1 MSVSKTNILPDDQ
14 FLLRKLMD
22 ILPDNIFFKDRESRF
37 IKINKACAEKFG
49 LDDPDEAI
57 GKTDFDFF
65 REEDA
70 RISFKD
76 EKMIMKT
83 LKPVIGKIESGVS
96 QAGSNCLTWSSTTKM
111 PLMNEDGEVIGTFG
125 IARDITKQKMA
136 EDALRNSEEKYR
148 GIFENIQDVFYRT
161 DKDGL
166 ITEIT
171 PSIEFYS
178 GFKKSEIIGKNT
190 SLFYKYP
197 EDKSKL
203 VEKLKN
209 QGVVSDFEIRLR
221 TKSGK
226 LVYASVNARLLRNK
240 NNEIIGTEGTL
251 RDVTRRKKAEHEL
264 KETHH
269 FFNQIISNTSDGIYV
284 CDTELRYIHWN
295 PSMEKITGYTADK
308 VLGKSVIELFPHVVK
323 ENLDLLYKEALN
335 GKFVKTRDYSFEIP
349 ETGITGWAQ
358 SFYSPVRNS
367 EGEITGILGTVVDI
381 TERKLAEEK
390 LKEGDAT
397 LKKLSKQIPGTIYQ
411 FQQFP
416 DGSSCF
422 PFSSDGIRN
431 IYEVSP
437 GSVKEDATK
446 VINRIHPDDL
456 DSVVSSINKSFQ
468 TLESWEM
475 DYRVNLPKK
484 GTRWLRGRAR
494 PEKLKDNSVVWHG
507 YIADITEQVKILDDN
522 IQLKKQFQAVLDT
535 MPNQVF
541 VKDINGQI
549 LLANKAAADYHNM
562 TPEDLIGKTD
572 QNLGVAKNQ
581 INMFNESTK
590 KVIETGEAH
599 FIKEGLA
606 VNENGD
612 DRWHQAIKVPFQYSE
627 SGNIT
632 PAVLIVVTDITQRKK
647 KEIELSETIGIAGDQ
662 NNRLLNFAHIVS
674 HNLRNH
680 AGNISMLLSLY
691 DEEESDEDKE
701 ELLGHLKTASDRLT
715 ETIQDLNEIVAAQTK
730 VDKNLK
736 ELNLK
741 KYLDKIKEILTTEII
756 AQNVK
761 IRENIPEDLT
771 IEYNPAY
778 LESILLNLLSN
789 AIKYRHPERQP
800 DIEIDAFAD
809 GDHVIFKIT
818 DNGTGIDLE
827 KHGDKLF
834 GMYNTFHGNENAK
847 GIGLF
852 ITKNQVESMG
862 GKIEVES
869 EVNKGTTF
877 KLTLT

>member
-1 MSVSKTNILPDDQ
+1 MSVSKTNNLLDDQ
-14 FLLRKLMD
+14 FLLGKLMD
-22 ILPDNIFFKDRESRF
+22 ILPDNIFFKDTESKF
-37 IKINKACAEKFG
+37 IKINKACADKFG
-49 LDDPDEAI
+49 LKDPAEAV

-70 RISFKD
+70 RISFED

-83 LKPVIGKIESGVS
+83 GQPVIGKIESGVS
-96 QAGSNCLTWSSTTKM
+96 QTGSNCLTWSSTTKM
-111 PLMNEDGEVIGTFG
+111 PLLDEDGQVIGTFG
-125 IARDITKQKMA
+125 IARDITKQKLA
-136 EDALRNSEEKYR
+136 EEALRTSEEKYR

-161 DKDGL
+161 DNEGL

-178 GFKKSEIIGKNT
+178 GFKRSEIIGKNT
-190 SLFYKYP
+190 SLFYKYT

-209 QGVVSDFEIRLR
+209 YGVVSDFEIRLR

-226 LVYASVNARLLRNK
+226 LVYASANARLMLND
-240 NNEIIGTEGTL
+240 NDEIIGTEGTL
-251 RDVTRRKKAEHEL
+251 RDITGRKKAEYEL

-284 CDTELRYIHWN
+284 CDTDLRYIHWN
-295 PSMEKITGYTADK
+295 PSMEKISGYKAEK
-308 VLGKSVIELFPHVVK
+308 VLGKSVMELFPHVEEEK
-323 ENLDLLYKEALN
+323 LNLLYKKALK
-335 GKFVKTRDYSFEIP
+335 GQFVKTGDYSFEIP
-349 ETGITGWAQ
+349 DTGKTGWAQ

-367 EGEITGILGTVVDI
+367 DGEITGILGTVVDI
-381 TERKLAEEK
+381 TERKQAEEK
-390 LKEGDAT
+390 LKESDAT
-397 LKKLSKQIPGTIYQ
+397 LKKLSKQIPGVIYQ

-422 PFSSDGIRN
+422 PFSSDGIRD
-431 IYEVSP
+431 IYEVHP
-437 GSVKEDATK
+437 ESVKQDASP
-446 VINRIHPDDL
+446 VIERIHPDDL
-456 DSVVSSINKSFQ
+456 DSVISSINKSYQ
-468 TLESWEM
+468 TLENWEL
-475 DYRVNLPKK
+475 DYRVNLPEK
-484 GTRWLRGRAR
+484 GVRWLRGRAR
-494 PEKLKDNSVVWHG
+494 PEKMEDNSVVWHG
-507 YIADITEQVKILDDN
+507 YIADVTDQVKILEDN
-522 IQLKKQFQAVLDT
+522 IQLKKQFQGVLDT

-541 VKDINGQI
+541 VKDANGRI
-549 LLANKAAADYHNM
+549 LLANRASANYYD
-562 TPEDLIGKTD
+562 TIPENLIGKTD
-572 QNLGVAKNQ
+572 EDFGVCKKESEKY
-581 INMFNESTK
+581 IESTR
-590 KVIETGEAH
+590 KVIETGEPH
-599 FIKEGLA
+599 FIKEGLT
-606 VNENGD
+606 VNKNGEEQ
-612 DRWHQAIKVPFQYSE
+612 WHQAIKVPFQLQH
-627 SGNIT
+627 SGTIT
-632 PAVLIVVTDITQRKK
+632 PAVLIVVTDISQRKK

-662 NNRLLNFAHIVS
+662 NKRLLNFAHIVS

-691 DEEESDEDKE
+691 DAEESNEEKE
-701 ELLGHLKTASDRLT
+701 ELLGYLKTASERLT

-736 ELNLK
+736 ELNIK

-761 IRENIPEDLT
+761 ISENIPEDLT

-827 KHGDKLF
+827 KHRDKLF
-834 GMYNTFHGNENAK
+834 GMYNTFHENENAK

-877 KLTLT
+877 KLTLS